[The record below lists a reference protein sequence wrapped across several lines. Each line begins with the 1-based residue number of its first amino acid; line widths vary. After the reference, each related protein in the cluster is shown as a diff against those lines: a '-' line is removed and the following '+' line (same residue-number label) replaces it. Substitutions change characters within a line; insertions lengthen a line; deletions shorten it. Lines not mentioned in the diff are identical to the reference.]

1 MKFKRFIEHMNIEVV
16 QFCANLKK
24 IVEIVEKV
32 LYNEDKLNEKYMKQR
47 KSACIEYTKTI

>member
-32 LYNEDKLNEKYMKQR
+32 LYNLIFD
-47 KSACIEYTKTI
+47 S